1 MRDNL
6 KMLGARGVPFC
17 LYPQKELAMTIQL
30 SDHFTYSRLV
40 RFTLPSIAMMIFTS
54 IYGVVD
60 GIFVSNF
67 AGKTAFA
74 AINLIIPYLMVF
86 GTLGF
91 MVGTGGTALV
101 SMTLGMG
108 DRKKANEIFSLLTY
122 TALIGGIALTILS
135 MVFMRP
141 AARLLG
147 AEGQMLED
155 AVTYG
160 YIVQSVLTAYILQ
173 YAFQSFCIAAE
184 KPNLALNMTLVSGCT
199 NIVLDAL
206 FVGAFRWGLIGAAVA
221 TALAQTAGAVIPIVY
236 FARKNPSLLK
246 LGKCRFDGRALL
258 RTATNG
264 SSELMSNLSMSLV
277 SMLYNI
283 QLMAYAGEDGIA
295 AYGVI
300 MYVNFIF
307 IAVFIGLSIG
317 AAPIIGFNHGAQN
330 HTELRNVLKKCLTLL
345 LGFALVLTLAAE
357 LLARPLAG
365 IFVGYDETLHELTTR
380 GFRIYILSFLLCGF
394 NIFGSS
400 FFTALNNGLISAL
413 ISFLRTLVFQ
423 IGAVLVLPLIFKLDG
438 IWWSVVAAELGSLM
452 LTLWFMARYRHRY
465 HYA

>member
-1 MRDNL
+1 
-6 KMLGARGVPFC
+6 
-17 LYPQKELAMTIQL
+17 MTIQL
-30 SDHFTYSRLV
+30 SDHFTYSRLI

-74 AINLIIPYLMVF
+74 AINLIMPYIMVF

-91 MVGTGGTALV
+91 MIGTGGTALV
-101 SMTLGMG
+101 SMTLGTG

-122 TALIGGIALTILS
+122 TAIIGGIVLTILS
-135 MVFMRP
+135 IAFMRP
-141 AARLLG
+141 AAKLLG
-147 AEGQMLED
+147 GQGQMLED

-160 YIVQSVLTAYILQ
+160 CIVQSVLTAYILQ
-173 YAFQSFCIAAE
+173 FAFQSFCMAAE
-184 KPNLALNMTLVSGCT
+184 KPNLALIMTLVSGCT

-236 FARKNPSLLK
+236 FARKNPSLLR

-277 SMLYNI
+277 SMLYNL
-283 QLMAYAGEDGIA
+283 QLMSHAGEDGIA

-330 HTELRNVLKKCLTLL
+330 HPELKNVLKKCLTLL
-345 LGFALVLTLAAE
+345 LAFALVLTLTAE
-357 LLARPLAG
+357 LVSRPLAG
-365 IFVGYDETLHELTTR
+365 IFVGYDKTLHDMTTR

-423 IGAVLVLPLIFKLDG
+423 IGAVLVLPLIFELDG
-438 IWWSVVAAELGSLM
+438 IWWSVVAAELGSIA
-452 LTLWFMARYRHRY
+452 LTAFFMVKYRKRY